1 LKTTDQKKLE
11 LLYEQLGSN
20 VSQILP
26 EEQDFFDRIAER
38 YVQEITNAVKRMD
51 VTTSGFFLDQI
62 FFTNPIWYDL
72 DALNIEDL
80 DLKEDVWVTLD
91 ETVLHYINSKLVF
104 LHKTKRGPFIFFKD
118 INTLDNSVEHKEPV
132 QILISKENQQIILSH
147 FKQLMSELILYFYN
161 KVLQMHSHTKQENK
175 NWAKWRKHELELK
188 KLKQKLPELEGV
200 L

>member
-1 LKTTDQKKLE
+1 MKTTDQKKLE

-20 VSQILP
+20 VSHILP

-38 YVQEITNAVKRMD
+38 YVREITNAVKRMD

-118 INTLDNSVEHKEPV
+118 INTLDNSVKHKEPV
-132 QILISKENQQIILSH
+132 QILISKENQQNILSH

-161 KVLQMHSHTKQENK
+161 KVLHSHTKQENK